1 MRIDRDML
9 GWGVFFLVAGG
20 VSIGVQQGVIP
31 ATFLDQWTSFWPLI
45 LVGIGLSLILAR
57 TALDLVGGL
66 IVSATFGLIV
76 GGALTVGLGGIG
88 NITNGPCGPNEDR
101 EPFGPVR
108 GSFGDRAEVSV
119 ELDCG
124 TVTMRTVAGSGWEIA
139 GRDASADGP
148 DIEADVDLLDVR
160 SRSDGPISLLD
171 TRADWTIGLPT
182 TPRLDITLDVNAGSL
197 VGDLADANLGEIDIE
212 LNAGSADMDLAG
224 AVALEAL
231 ILDLNAASATITLP
245 NLSFTGG
252 IDVNAGSVVLCVPD
266 GAGLRIATGD
276 SVLSS
281 NDFAEAGLTE
291 QNGIWSTPGF
301 ADADVQIDLDSDANA
316 ASISL
321 LDEECPDA

>member
-20 VSIGVQQGVIP
+20 VSIGVQQGAIP
-31 ATFLDQWTSFWPLI
+31 ATFLDQWTSYWPLI

-66 IVSATFGLIV
+66 IISATFGLMV
-76 GGALTVGLGGIG
+76 GGALTVGFGGFGGIAS
-88 NITNGPCGPNEDR
+88 GPCGPNDDR
-101 EPFGPVR
+101 PPFTPVS
-108 GSFGDRAEVSV
+108 GTFGDRAEVSI

-124 TVTMRTVAGSGWEIA
+124 AVALDAVAGSGWEVS
-139 GRDASADGP
+139 GRDASAEGP
-148 DIEADVDLLDVR
+148 DIDHQTDRLHIEPR
-160 SRSDGPISLLD
+160 GDGPISLLNA
-171 TRADWTIGLPT
+171 RADWWVTLPSD
-182 TPRLDITLDVNAGSL
+182 PRLDIVLDVNAGSL
-197 VGDLADANLGEIDIE
+197 VGDLAGANLGEIDIE
-212 LNAGSADMDLAG
+212 LNAGSADVTLAD

-231 ILDLNAASATITLP
+231 LLDVNAASATVTLP

-252 IDVNAGSVVLCVPD
+252 IDVNAGSVVLCVPA

-281 NDFAEAGLTE
+281 NDFSEAGLSQ

-316 ASISL
+316 ASINL
-321 LDEECPDA
+321 LDEDCPDA